1 MMQERIRKA
10 MRKRLLDKAG
20 VIERIDLVAFR
31 RTEWSSEFERL
42 MRNRL
47 IMGALRYGR
56 SGTEEKAQYDCI
68 GSCISRLK
76 KYQQTGNKEHLVDAA
91 NLCLIEFI
99 EGRHPHAHF
108 ASIDD
113 GEHVS
118 RLESADGHTTRS

>member
-1 MMQERIRKA
+1 MMQERLRKA

-20 VIERIDLVAFR
+20 VSEQIDLIEFR

-56 SGTEEKAQYDCI
+56 FGSEEKAQYDCI
-68 GSCISRLK
+68 SSCISRLK
-76 KYQQTGNKEHLVDAA
+76 KYQATGNREHLVDAA
-91 NLCLIEFI
+91 NLCLVEFI

-113 GEHVS
+113 GEHVL
-118 RLESADGHTTRS
+118 RLESADGHTTGS